1 MGEKEELKDRLKKAL
16 DYKGVKPIDVCAKT
30 GIPKSAM
37 SYYLSGRSEPKANR
51 LYVIAKALDVSEAWL
66 LGYDVPI
73 DRSEDQKE
81 NDALAELSERI
92 KKDREFRRL
101 IVQISRLNPQQV
113 DGIKNLLS
121 VFDLKGRES

>member
-16 DYKGVKPIDVCAKT
+16 DYKGVKPIDVCERT

-113 DGIKNLLS
+113 ESIKNLLS

>member
-16 DYKGVKPIDVCAKT
+16 DYKGVKPIDVCEKT

-73 DRSEDQKE
+73 DRSEDQRE

>member
-16 DYKGVKPIDVCAKT
+16 DYKGVKPIDVCEKT

-73 DRSEDQKE
+73 DRSEDQRE
-81 NDALAELSERI
+81 NDALAELAERI

>member
-16 DYKGVKPIDVCAKT
+16 DYKGVKPIDVCEKT

-113 DGIKNLLS
+113 ESIKNLLS
-121 VFDLKGRES
+121 VFDLQGRES

>member
-1 MGEKEELKDRLKKAL
+1 MGEKKELKDRLRQAM
-16 DYKGVKPIDVCAKT
+16 DYKGMNATELSDKT
-30 GIPKSAM
+30 GITKAAM
-37 SYYLSGRSEPKANR
+37 SYYLNGRSEPKTDR
-51 LYVIAKALDVSEAWL
+51 LYLIAKALDVSEAWL

-73 DRSEDQKE
+73 DRTEDQKE
-81 NDALAELSERI
+81 NDELAEVAERI

-121 VFDLKGRES
+121 VFDLQGRES

>member
-1 MGEKEELKDRLKKAL
+1 MSEKESLKYRLRQAMSCKGMSATELSR
-16 DYKGVKPIDVCAKT
+16 KT
-30 GIPKSAM
+30 GITKSAM

-73 DRSEDQKE
+73 DRAEE
-81 NDALAELSERI
+81 LEGNNIFAELSERI

-101 IVQISRLNPQQV
+101 IVQINRLNPQQV
-113 DGIKNLLS
+113 ESIRNLLS
-121 VFDLKGRES
+121 VFDLQGRES

>member
-1 MGEKEELKDRLKKAL
+1 MSEKERLKYRLRQAMS
-16 DYKGVKPIDVCAKT
+16 YKGMSATELSRKT
-30 GIPKSAM
+30 GITKSAM

-73 DRSEDQKE
+73 DRAEEQE
-81 NDALAELSERI
+81 GNNIFAELSERI

-101 IVQISRLNPQQV
+101 IVQINRLNPQQV
-113 DGIKNLLS
+113 ESIRNLLS

>member
-1 MGEKEELKDRLKKAL
+1 MSEKERLKNRLRQAMS
-16 DYKGVKPIDVCAKT
+16 YKGVKPIDVCERT

>member
-16 DYKGVKPIDVCAKT
+16 DYKGVKPIDVCEKT

-113 DGIKNLLS
+113 ESIKNLLS

>member
-16 DYKGVKPIDVCAKT
+16 DYKGVKPIDVCEKT

>member
-16 DYKGVKPIDVCAKT
+16 DYKGVKPIDVCERT

>member
-1 MGEKEELKDRLKKAL
+1 MSEKERLKYRLRQAMS
-16 DYKGVKPIDVCAKT
+16 YKGMSATELSRKT
-30 GIPKSAM
+30 GITKSAM

-73 DRSEDQKE
+73 DRAEEQE
-81 NDALAELSERI
+81 GNNIFAELSERI

-101 IVQISRLNPQQV
+101 IVQINRLNPQQV
-113 DGIKNLLS
+113 ESIKNLLS
-121 VFDLKGRES
+121 VFDLQGRES